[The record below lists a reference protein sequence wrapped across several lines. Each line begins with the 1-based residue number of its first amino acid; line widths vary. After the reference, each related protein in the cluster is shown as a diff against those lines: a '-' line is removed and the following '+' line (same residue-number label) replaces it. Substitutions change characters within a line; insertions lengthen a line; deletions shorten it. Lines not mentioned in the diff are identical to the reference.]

1 MPIAYPKTLFI
12 LLCVLL
18 TTSIAVAKEQ
28 TVLVTIQ
35 KGDGM
40 RVIASKLYEKELI
53 NSRSLFVLYALITGR
68 AHLFKPGVYS
78 ISPPQSFSKLIKI
91 LISGDHQE
99 VAVVIPDGLTIRE
112 IDKLLSDK
120 GIINPQAL
128 IAFGKQSR
136 QKLEGFLFPD
146 TYRFFIGSSVGDVV
160 KKFSDNFN
168 QKAQPLLSSYGPNFY
183 ERLILASL
191 LEKEI
196 PDIEERKIAAG
207 IILKRLV
214 AKWPLQI
221 DAAICYIKAGEC
233 HPLTLLDLKIDSP
246 YNTYVYKGLPPTPIA
261 NPGLSAIE
269 AALNPKQSSFWF
281 YLSDPKTGKTIFS
294 RTLDEHNQN
303 KARYLRG

>member
-1 MPIAYPKTLFI
+1 MLIAYPKTLFI

-18 TTSIAVAKEQ
+18 AANFAVAKEQ
-28 TVLVTIQ
+28 AVLITVQ

-40 RVIASKLYEKELI
+40 RAVASELYEKKLI
-53 NSRSLFVLYALITGR
+53 NSKSLFILYALITGR

-78 ISPPQSFSKLIKI
+78 FSPPQSFSELVKTLV
-91 LISGDHQE
+91 SGDRQE
-99 VAVVIPDGLTIRE
+99 VTVVIPEGLTVRE

-120 GIINPQAL
+120 GIIGQHAL
-128 IAFGKQSR
+128 IAFDKQSG

-146 TYRFFIGSSVGDVV
+146 TYKFFLDSSVEDVV
-160 KKFSDNFN
+160 KKFFDNFN
-168 QKAQPLLSSYGPNFY
+168 QKAQPLLSSYGPNSY

-191 LEKEI
+191 LEKEV
-196 PDIEERKIAAG
+196 PDFEERKIVAG
-207 IILKRLV
+207 IILKRL
-214 AKWPLQI
+214 ASKWPLQI
-221 DAAICYIKAGEC
+221 DATICYIKVGEC
-233 HPLTLLDLKIDSP
+233 HPLTTLDLKIDSP

-269 AALNPKQSSFWF
+269 AALNPKKNSFWF

-303 KARYLRG
+303 RVRYLRG